1 MFKRGYGDMTVEEL
15 HEAIDQTIQTLQAVQ
30 RKFAMTHATTQ
41 TAESYLADKYL
52 LAKNAVE
59 RQALY
64 GALIELGEDKCK
76 A

>member
-1 MFKRGYGDMTVEEL
+1 MTVEEL
-15 HEAIDQTIQTLQAVQ
+15 HEAIDQTIQTLQEVQ
-30 RKFAMTHATTQ
+30 RTLAMNHATTQ
-41 TAESYLADKYL
+41 TAESYLAEKCL

-64 GALIELGEDKCK
+64 GALIELGENKCK

>member
-1 MFKRGYGDMTVEEL
+1 MTVEEL
-15 HEAIDQTIQTLQAVQ
+15 HEAIGQTIQTLQEVQ
-30 RKFAMTHATTQ
+30 RMFAMTHATAQ
-41 TAESYLADKYL
+41 IAESYLAEKCL

-64 GALIELGEDKCK
+64 GAMIELGEDKCK